1 MATATPSRYPRVR
14 LELFSRPAAVAAAG
28 GDDEASPRQRKAES
42 EAGGHPFCGPWR
54 RRREGESWWRSLA
67 SGRIAIA
74 AGGAAGGGV
83 AAALYSFVFPLFFLL
98 SFSSFLL
105 RECNG
110 TGFLQDGLF
119 WMGRQKEFAPRET
132 LQAHIRCDELQAHTL
147 PSRGEMCSTQHFSHK
162 DKLWTYLLALF
173 EQVVIFVIFSNLTW
187 FDLN

>member
-1 MATATPSRYPRVR
+1 MEAEEGWGK
-14 LELFSRPAAVAAAG
+14 LVAEPGKRTHRHRG
-28 GDDEASPRQRKAES
+28 G
-42 EAGGHPFCGPWR
+42 R
-54 RRREGESWWRSLA
+54 RRAVVSPPR
-67 SGRIAIA
+67 
-74 AGGAAGGGV
+74 
-83 AAALYSFVFPLFFLL
+83 VFPLFFLL

-110 TGFLQDGLF
+110 TGFLHDGLF
-119 WMGRQKEFAPRET
+119 SMGRLKEFSPRET
-132 LQAHIRCDELQAHTL
+132 LQAHVGCDELQARTL